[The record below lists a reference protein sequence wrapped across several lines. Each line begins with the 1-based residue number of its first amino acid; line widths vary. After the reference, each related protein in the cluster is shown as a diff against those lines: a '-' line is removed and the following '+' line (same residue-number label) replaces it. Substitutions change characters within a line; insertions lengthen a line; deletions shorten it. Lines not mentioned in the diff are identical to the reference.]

1 MRSHKYE
8 MYVANTLQYIHL
20 LPEKEQ
26 VNELNMMINYFRSN
40 NIYRVYNHKHYKL
53 MKKLNQL
60 AGKVPN

>member
-20 LPEKEQ
+20 LLEKEQ
-26 VNELNMMINYFRSN
+26 VKELNIMINYFRSN
-40 NIYRVYNHKHYKL
+40 DIWRVYNHKHYKL
-53 MKKLNQL
+53 MKKLYQL